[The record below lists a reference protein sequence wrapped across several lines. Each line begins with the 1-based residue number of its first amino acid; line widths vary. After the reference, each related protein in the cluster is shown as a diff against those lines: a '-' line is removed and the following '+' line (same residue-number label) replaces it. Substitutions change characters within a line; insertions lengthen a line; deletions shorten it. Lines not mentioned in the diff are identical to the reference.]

1 MSNTSPIAG
10 KSLYDFEFS
19 VTLIFNMLNLSY
31 EG

>member
-1 MSNTSPIAG
+1 MNNTSPIAG

-19 VTLIFNMLNLSY
+19 VTLIIHMLNLSY